1 MKLIID
7 KLEKSFANSPA
18 RISIIGYAALIVSGS
33 FLLWLPVSASRH
45 IQFVDALFTAAS
57 AVCVTGLTSVDT
69 ATTFTL
75 FGKIVIL
82 GLIQV
87 GGIGIMVLSTLF
99 LFSIGKKISLNGKLL
114 LKDTYNLSGG
124 KGTLSLVKD
133 IVLFTAVIE
142 SIGAVVLF
150 SRFSSGQ
157 TTGMGIFYCV
167 FHSVSA
173 FCNAGFSLFSD
184 SFTGYSHDWILN
196 LTISTL
202 IILGGIGFVVL
213 FEIKNFL
220 FSRRHLPHLS
230 LHTKLVLS
238 STAILL
244 FVSTAAFFLL
254 ESGNTLKG
262 MTILYK
268 FLASFFQ
275 SVNARTAGFNTVQM
289 GDLTNE
295 TLLLTIILM
304 FIGAA
309 PGSCGGGIKVTTF
322 STMVILG
329 VSRLAGRTSPQIF
342 YRRISDESIAKAVS
356 LIMVSFLAITIGII
370 LLQQTE
376 IGEISHQLSRGAFLE
391 LIFENISAFG
401 TVGLSTGVT
410 PTLSVP
416 GRLIIV
422 MMMFVGRLGPLVIA
436 VAVSRRGAAKLYSY
450 AQDEIMIG

>member
-1 MKLIID
+1 MCL
-7 KLEKSFANSPA
+7 P
-18 RISIIGYAALIVSGS
+18 ISTIN
-33 FLLWLPVSASRH
+33 RH

-69 ATTFTL
+69 GATFTL
-75 FGKIVIL
+75 FGKMVIL

-87 GGIGIMVLSTLF
+87 GGVGIMVLSTLF
-99 LFSIGKKISLNGKLL
+99 LFSLGKKISLNGKML

-124 KGTLSLVKD
+124 KGTLSLIKD
-133 IVLFTAVIE
+133 IVLFTAVVE
-142 SIGAVVLF
+142 FIGSVVLF
-150 SRFSSGQ
+150 SRFSSDQ
-157 TTGMGIFYCV
+157 TAAMGIFYCV

-173 FCNAGFSLFSD
+173 FCNAGFSLFPD

-202 IILGGIGFVVL
+202 IIIGGIGFVVL
-213 FEIKNFL
+213 SEMKNL
-220 FSRRHLPHLS
+220 IFSRRSLSHLT
-230 LHTKLVLS
+230 LHTKVVLS

-254 ESGNTLKG
+254 ESSNTLKG
-262 MTILYK
+262 MTIPHK
-268 FLASFFQ
+268 FLVSFFQ
-275 SVNARTAGFNTVQM
+275 SVNARTAGFNTVQI
-289 GDLTNE
+289 GELTNE
-295 TLLLTIILM
+295 TLLLTILLM

-322 STMVILG
+322 STLMILG
-329 VSRLAGRTSPQIF
+329 VSRLAGRSSPQIF

-356 LIMVSFLAITIGII
+356 LIMVSFFVITIGIM

-376 IGEISHQLSRGAFLE
+376 IGEISHQLTRGAFLE

-416 GRLIIV
+416 GRLIV
-422 MMMFVGRLGPLVIA
+422 VLMMFVGRLGPLVIA
-436 VAVSRRGAAKLYSY
+436 VAVSRRGAAKTYSY
-450 AQDEIMIG
+450 AQDDIMIG